1 MDSIVVEKSRNQKKS
16 VEGSLQS
23 LSWGSRAVGSIASAY
38 FSGSLVQL
46 HGPRFVFGLT
56 AFLPL
61 ILSLVALII
70 EEKKINAAVLRG
82 RAAGD

>member
-1 MDSIVVEKSRNQKKS
+1 M
-16 VEGSLQS
+16 EGSLQS

-70 EEKKINAAVLRG
+70 EEKKMNAAVLRG
-82 RAAGD
+82 RKKIKVNFVHKIEFSVSK